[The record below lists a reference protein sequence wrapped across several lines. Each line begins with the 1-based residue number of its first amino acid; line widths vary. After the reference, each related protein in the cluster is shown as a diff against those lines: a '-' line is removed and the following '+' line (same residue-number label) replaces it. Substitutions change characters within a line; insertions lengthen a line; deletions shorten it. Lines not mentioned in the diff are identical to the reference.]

1 MSNDYFNRIRK
12 SKPNS
17 GLFYQNYKN
26 ENGIVSID
34 SKKKN
39 SIFKLVSDNFSNY
52 LPQNKIHY

>member
-1 MSNDYFNRIRK
+1 MIILIELGK

-34 SKKKN
+34 SKKK
-39 SIFKLVSDNFSNY
+39 KLHILN
-52 LPQNKIHY
+52 